1 MLCQFT
7 IDALVM
13 TKIPFRALSG
23 VLLLDKSRDVSS
35 NKALQDTRFTYR
47 AKKAGHTGTL
57 DPFAT
62 GLLPVCFGEAN
73 KYARWLLDAD
83 KTYQFTAVLGQQS
96 TTGDT
101 EGDITVI
108 DSAPVINESQ
118 LREAETAFSGEIS
131 QIPPKYS
138 AIKVDGKR
146 AYELARQGKDVNIPT
161 RQVTVFSLTLSV
173 DGNVLTGIARVSK
186 GTYIRTLVEDIAVQ
200 LGTVAYCREL
210 RRLQIADLIGD
221 DTENP
226 RPMHT
231 VADIRE
237 IHDEAERDKLLL
249 PMDLLCRQFPM
260 QAILSAHWEMLIR
273 GRQTAIDSDQHGIVR
288 LYLDEQFCG
297 LGEIN
302 DGRLKAFRLLNTGF

>member
-1 MLCQFT
+1 M
-7 IDALVM
+7 A
-13 TKIPFRALSG
+13 KIPFRALNG

-35 NKALQDTRFTYR
+35 NKALQDARFTYR

-83 KTYQFTAVLGQQS
+83 KTYQFAAVLGQQS
-96 TTGDT
+96 STGDT

-108 DSAPVINESQ
+108 DENPAISTTQIQSAEQ
-118 LREAETAFSGEIS
+118 AFLGEIK

-138 AIKVDGKR
+138 AIKINGQR
-146 AYELARQGKDVNIPT
+146 AYDLARAGKDFDIPT
-161 RQVTVFSLTLSV
+161 RQVTIHSLDLTLS
-173 DGNVLTGIARVSK
+173 DNALTGITKVSK
-186 GTYIRTLVEDIAVQ
+186 GTYIRTLVEDIAAH

-210 RRLQIADLIGD
+210 RRLQIADLFSD
-221 DTENP
+221 NAANA

-231 VADIRE
+231 VEHIRRIE
-237 IHDEAERDKLLL
+237 TETERDKLLL
-249 PMDLLCRQFPM
+249 PMDLLCRQFPK
-260 QAILSAHWEMLIR
+260 QSILPAHWEMLIR
-273 GRQTAIDSDQHGIVR
+273 GRQTNIDSEQQGIVR
-288 LYLDEQFCG
+288 LYLASQFHG

-302 DGRLKAFRLLNTGF
+302 QGRLKAFRLLNTGF

>member
-1 MLCQFT
+1 M
-7 IDALVM
+7 A
-13 TKIPFRALSG
+13 KIPFRALNG

-35 NKALQDTRFTYR
+35 NKALQDARFTYR

-108 DSAPVINESQ
+108 DRAPTVDETQ
-118 LREAETAFSGEIS
+118 LRAAEIAFLGDIE

-146 AYELARQGKDVNIPT
+146 AYELARQGHDVIIPT
-161 RQVTVFSLTLSV
+161 RQVTIFDLSLRV
-173 DGNVLTGIARVSK
+173 DGNILTGTTRVSK
-186 GTYIRTLVEDIAVQ
+186 GTYIRTLVEDIAKQ

-210 RRLQIADLIGD
+210 RRSQIADLVSA
-221 DTENP
+221 DTDNL

-231 VADIRE
+231 VADIRA
-237 IHDEAERDKLLL
+237 IADEAERDKLLL
-249 PMDLLCRQFPM
+249 PMDLLCRQFPA
-260 QAILSAHWEMLIR
+260 QPIVSAHWEMLIR
-273 GRQTAIDSDQHGIVR
+273 GRQTTIDSDRQGIVR
-288 LYLDEQFCG
+288 LYLDSTFCG
-297 LGEIN
+297 LGDIN
-302 DGRLKAFRLLNTGF
+302 GERLRAFRLLNTGF